1 MSLLS
6 TTPKGTTRYLIATL
20 LISIITVVFIGITL
34 ASLRKE
40 AVQTHR
46 HIANLHAHTFDEHF
60 SQILEQINHTLDRI
74 PLLNHDITSPHSLS
88 HTLEELLYNAPY
100 LRSLSLKQ
108 RRAYSLK
115 LSYPQYWS

>member
-60 SQILEQINHTLDRI
+60 SQILEQVNQDIQALIDIANDQVNGHDVRI
-74 PLLNHDITSPHSLS
+74 DKSK
-88 HTLEELLYNAPY
+88 PY
-100 LRSLSLKQ
+100 SNI
-108 RRAYSLK
+108 
-115 LSYPQYWS
+115 W